1 MKIPVGLLGYPNL
14 DTTMILANENLKII
28 VIDSSVETSHNLSKT
43 YLAMFYLDFVK
54 LQILNDVYIEWN
66 SKYNGEETA

>member
-28 VIDSSVETSHNLSKT
+28 VIDSSVETSHNLSKK